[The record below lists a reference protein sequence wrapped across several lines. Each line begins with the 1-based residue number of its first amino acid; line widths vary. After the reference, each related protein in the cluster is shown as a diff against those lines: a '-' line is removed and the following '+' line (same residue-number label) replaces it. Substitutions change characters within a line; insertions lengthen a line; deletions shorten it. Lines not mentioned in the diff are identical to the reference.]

1 MSVQRKDQGT
11 VAEDSSAVSSEEL
24 EAQEASELPDRE
36 AMSLINANIAIPVNA
51 AIAANVLS
59 DGSNATAGATQQ
71 TPIGQGI

>member
-1 MSVQRKDQGT
+1 LNKD
-11 VAEDSSAVSSEEL
+11 DSNEPKELTTEEM

-59 DGSNATAGATQQ
+59 DGSNAAAGAEQ
-71 TPIGQGI
+71 TGNIGQGVI